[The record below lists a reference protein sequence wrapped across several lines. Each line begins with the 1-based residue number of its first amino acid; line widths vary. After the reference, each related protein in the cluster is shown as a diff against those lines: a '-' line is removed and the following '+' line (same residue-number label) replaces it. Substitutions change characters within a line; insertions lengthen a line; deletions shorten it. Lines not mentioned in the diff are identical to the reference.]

1 MSWMDNNLLDQIES
15 FLHLAAYREA
25 VVANNIANIDT
36 PKYHT
41 RDIDFETELRKA
53 QMDPLGVS
61 QPRVREVGG
70 LVERPDGNNVDMDRE
85 GMLLAQSQLMYRL
98 GIQLL
103 RDHFKTLQNSITE
116 SQ

>member
-1 MSWMDNNLLDQIES
+1 MSWIDSNLLGQIEG
-15 FLHLAAYREA
+15 FLHLASFREA
-25 VVANNIANIDT
+25 LVANNIANLDT

-41 RDIDFETELRKA
+41 RDVDFEAELRKA
-53 QMDPLGVS
+53 QMEPSGS
-61 QPRVREVGG
+61 FEPHVREVRG

-98 GIQLL
+98 GVQLL
-103 RDHFKTLQNSITE
+103 RDQFKTLQSVIE